1 MLNDFIDLFPC
12 VCSIRVTGTVQHFSN
27 QTYILN
33 LFKYNNCHPSKLFF
47 IHTCSCIVV
56 DPQCKNV
63 KIQNIKVQANTI
75 PGKTPSTENQW
86 MMNMLLII

>member
-12 VCSIRVTGTVQHFSN
+12 VCSIRVTGTVRHFSN

-47 IHTCSCIVV
+47 IHTC
-56 DPQCKNV
+56 KNV
-63 KIQNIKVQANTI
+63 KIQNIKVQADTI